1 MVGVGDTIGVVLVGT
16 ITIELDV
23 MVATDMENMEEVCDT
38 KDELWI
44 TSELGIKDVL
54 DVTSVTVELKMKSVV
69 DEGIIMLL
77 VVSTVDI
84 N

>member
-23 MVATDMENMEEVCDT
+23 MVTTDMENMEEVCDT

-54 DVTSVTVELKMKSVV
+54 DVTSVTVELRMTLVV

>member
-1 MVGVGDTIGVVLVGT
+1 MVGVGDTIGVVLVGA
-16 ITIELDV
+16 IIIELDV
-23 MVATDMENMEEVCDT
+23 MVTTDMENMEEVCDT
-38 KDELWI
+38 KDEFWI

-54 DVTSVTVELKMKSVV
+54 GVTSVTVELKMKLVV